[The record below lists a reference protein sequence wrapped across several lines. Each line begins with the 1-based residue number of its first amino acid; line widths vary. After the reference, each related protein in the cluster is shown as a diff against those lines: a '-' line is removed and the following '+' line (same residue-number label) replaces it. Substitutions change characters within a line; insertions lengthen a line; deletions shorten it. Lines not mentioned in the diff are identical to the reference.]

1 MSFKKDYTP
10 VRIEQ
15 GDLLAVENPARYT
28 GGEWGSTFKQR
39 VLDEIQLT
47 GQTGYIRFAMCF
59 PDIYE
64 IGMSN
69 LAIRI
74 LYNVLNKCPDVWCE
88 RAFSPWKDMD
98 ALMREKGIPL
108 FSIESKTAL
117 RSFDILGFS
126 LQYEMCYT
134 NVLQM
139 LDLSGIPLRSD
150 DRGEEDPIVCAGG
163 PVVYNIEPMT
173 DFLDLIMIGEGEE
186 MILELMVE
194 MKRYK
199 DSKKTSA
206 PITRA
211 AFLLSAAQIEG
222 VYVPSFYD
230 VTYSTGGTIQDVV
243 PNKPEAPLKIR
254 KRIILDMDHVP
265 FPTDTIVPNTKIIH
279 DRAYLELFRGCIRGC
294 RFCQAGF
301 VYRPVR
307 ERSAKVLC
315 EQGIDIERNTGY
327 DEIGMLSLSTS
338 DYSELPVLTD
348 NLLSAFEGHHTSLSL
363 PSLRVDSFSLELT
376 EKVSS
381 TRKSGLTFAP
391 EAGTQRLRD
400 VINKGITEEDIMSSL
415 ELAFEGGWSSVKLY
429 FMLGLPT
436 ETLEDVNGIA
446 DLVRRIEK
454 LYFEIGKRTGQRMRR
469 LELTVSTSMFI
480 PKPFTPFQ
488 WEKQNT
494 KEEFTQK
501 QQILRDRLRSKN
513 IKYIWHDLDTSVWEV
528 VIARGDRRLGPVLL
542 EGYRAGNIFDAW
554 DDCFDIDK
562 WMPILE
568 NHGLTVEF
576 FATREREPQEVL
588 PWDHIDCGVRKNFLL
603 RERDR
608 AYAGV
613 TTPSCRENCEDCGAA
628 SFGGGVC
635 YESK

>member
-1 MSFKKDYTP
+1 MNFKKDYTP
-10 VRIEQ
+10 VKIEQ
-15 GDLLAVENPARYT
+15 GDLLSVENPARYT
-28 GGEWGSTFKQR
+28 GGEWGSISKQE
-39 VLDEIQLT
+39 VLDEIRLT
-47 GQTGYIRFAMCF
+47 GETQFVRFAFCF

-69 LAIRI
+69 LAVRI
-74 LYNVLNKCPDVWCE
+74 LYNVLNEAPYVWCE

-98 ALMREKGIPL
+98 KLMREKKIPL
-108 FSIESKTAL
+108 FSLESKTAL
-117 RSFDILGFS
+117 NAFDILGFS

-139 LDLSGIPLRSD
+139 LDLSGIPLLSRDRS
-150 DRGEEDPIVCAGG
+150 EEDPIICAGG
-163 PVVYNIEPMT
+163 PVVYNIEPMA
-173 DFLDLIMIGEGEE
+173 DFLDLVMIGEGEE
-186 MILELMVE
+186 MILELMAE

-199 DSKKTSA
+199 DSKKTA
-206 PITRA
+206 EPMTREQ
-211 AFLLSAAQIEG
+211 FLLRAAQIGG
-222 VYVPSFYD
+222 VYVPSFYEVQYNGD
-230 VTYSTGGTIQDVV
+230 GTIKSIAANR
-243 PNKPEAPLKIR
+243 PGIPSKIR

-265 FPTDTIVPNTKIIH
+265 YPTNAIVPNTKIVH

-315 EQGIDIERNTGY
+315 EQGISLEKNSGY

-338 DYSELPVLTD
+338 DYTQLPVLTD
-348 NLLSAFEGHHTSLSL
+348 DLLSAFEGHHTSLSL

-415 ELAFEGGWSSVKLY
+415 ELAFEGGWNSVKLY

-436 ETLEDVNGIA
+436 ETLDDVYGIA
-446 DLVRRIEK
+446 DLVRKIEK
-454 LYFEIGKRTGQRMRR
+454 LYFDIGKRTGQRMRK
-469 LELTVSTSMFI
+469 LELTVSTAMFI

-488 WEKQNT
+488 WEKQDT
-494 KEEFTQK
+494 KEELMEK
-501 QQILRDRLRSKN
+501 QQILRDRLKSRN
-513 IKYIWHDLDTSVWEV
+513 IKYIWHDLDTSLWEV

-542 EGYRAGNIFDAW
+542 EGYLAGNIFDAW
-554 DDCFDIDK
+554 DDCFSLGK

-568 NHGLTVEF
+568 RHGLSSDF
-576 FATREREPQEVL
+576 FAVRQREPQEIL
-588 PWDHIDCGVRKNFLL
+588 PWDHIDCGVKKEFLL
-603 RERDR
+603 MERDR
-608 AYAGV
+608 AYAGQ
-613 TTPSCRENCEDCGAA
+613 TTPSCRENCEGCGAA

>member
-1 MSFKKDYTP
+1 MNFKIDYSP
-10 VRIEQ
+10 VIMEQ
-15 GDLLAVENPARYT
+15 GDLLSVENPARYT
-28 GGEWGSTFKQR
+28 GGEWGSIIKQE
-39 VLDEIQLT
+39 VIDEIKLT
-47 GQTGYIRFAMCF
+47 GQTQYIRFAFCF

-69 LAIRI
+69 LAVRI
-74 LYNVLNKCPDVWCE
+74 LYHVLNECPYVWCE

-98 ALMREKGIPL
+98 ALMRKKNIPL
-108 FSIESKTAL
+108 FSLESRTAL
-117 RSFDILGFS
+117 RAFDILGFS

-139 LDLSGIPLRSD
+139 LDLSGIPLRSC
-150 DRGEEDPIVCAGG
+150 DRGEEDPIICAGG

-173 DFLDLIMIGEGEE
+173 DFLDLIMIGEGED
-186 MILELMVE
+186 MILELMAE
-194 MKRYK
+194 MKAYK
-199 DSKKTSA
+199 DSRNT
-206 PITRA
+206 PNPVTREQFLLRA
-211 AFLLSAAQIEG
+211 ALIEG

-230 VTYSTGGTIQDVV
+230 VTYNGDGTILAVT
-243 PNKPEAPLKIR
+243 PNKPQVPATIR
-254 KRIILDMDHVP
+254 KRIILDMDLAP
-265 FPTDTIVPNTKIIH
+265 YPTDAIVPNTKVIH

-294 RFCQAGF
+294 RFCQAGY

-307 ERSAKVLC
+307 EKSAKVLC
-315 EQGIDIERNTGY
+315 EQGINIEKNSGY

-338 DYSELPVLTD
+338 DYTQLPVLTD
-348 NLLSAFEGHHTSLSL
+348 DLLAAFEGHHTSLSL

-376 EKVSS
+376 QKVSE

-400 VINKGITEEDIMSSL
+400 VVNKGITEEDIMSSL
-415 ELAFEGGWSSVKLY
+415 ELAFEGGWSSIKLY

-436 ETLEDVNGIA
+436 ETLEDVFGIA
-446 DLVRRIEK
+446 DLVRKIEK

-494 KEEFTQK
+494 KEEFVQK

-542 EGYRAGNIFDAW
+542 EGYKAGNIFDAW
-554 DDCFDIDK
+554 DDCFSIDK
-562 WMPILE
+562 WMPVLE
-568 NHGLTVEF
+568 AHGLTADF
-576 FATREREPQEVL
+576 FATREREPGEVL
-588 PWDHIDCGVRKNFLL
+588 PWDHIDCGVRKDFLL

-608 AYAGV
+608 AYAGQ
-613 TTPSCRENCEDCGAA
+613 TTPSCREHCEDCGAA

>member
-1 MSFKKDYTP
+1 MSDKKDYTP

-28 GGEWGSTFKQR
+28 GGEWGSIVKQDI
-39 VLDEIQLT
+39 LDEIRLT
-47 GQTGYIRFAMCF
+47 GQTESVRFAFCF

-69 LAIRI
+69 LAVRI
-74 LYNVLNKCPDVWCE
+74 LYHVLNEIPYVWCE

-98 ALMREKGIPL
+98 QLHRDKKIPL
-108 FSIESKTAL
+108 FSIESKTSL
-117 RSFDILGFS
+117 RAFDILGFT

-139 LDLSGIPLRSD
+139 LDLSGIPLRSC
-150 DRGEEDPIVCAGG
+150 DRGEEDPVICAGG
-163 PVVYNIEPMT
+163 PVVYNIEPMA

-186 MILELMVE
+186 MIVELMAE
-194 MKRYK
+194 MKNYK
-199 DSKKTSA
+199 DSKKTA
-206 PITRA
+206 EPMTREQ
-211 AFLLSAAQIEG
+211 FLLRAVQIEG

-230 VTYSTGGTIQDVV
+230 VTYHEDGTIREVV
-243 PNKPEAPLKIR
+243 PNKKEAPAKIR

-265 FPTDTIVPNTKIIH
+265 YPTDTIVPNTKIIH

-294 RFCQAGF
+294 RFCQAGY

-315 EQGIDIERNTGY
+315 EQGIDLERNTGY

-338 DYSELPVLTD
+338 DYRELPVLTD
-348 NLLSAFEGHHTSLSL
+348 DLLSAFDGHHTSLSL

-415 ELAFEGGWSSVKLY
+415 ELAFEGGWNSVKLY

-436 ETLEDVNGIA
+436 ETLDDVFGIA
-446 DLVRRIEK
+446 DLVRKIEK
-454 LYFEIGKRTGQRMRR
+454 LYFDIGKRTGQRMRK
-469 LELTVSTSMFI
+469 LELTVSTAMFI

-488 WEKQNT
+488 WEKQDT
-494 KEEFTQK
+494 REELSQK
-501 QQILRDRLRSKN
+501 QMILRDKLKSRN
-513 IKYIWHDLDTSVWEV
+513 IKYIWHDLDTSLWEV
-528 VIARGDRRLGPVLL
+528 VIARGDRRLGPVLM
-542 EGYRAGNIFDAW
+542 EGYLAGNIFDAW
-554 DDCFDIDK
+554 DDCFSLGK

-568 NHGLTVEF
+568 KHGLSSDF
-576 FATREREPQEVL
+576 FATRQRDPQEVL
-588 PWDHIDCGVRKNFLL
+588 PWDHIDCGVKKEFLL
-603 RERDR
+603 KERDR
-608 AYAGV
+608 AYAGQ
-613 TTPSCRENCEDCGAA
+613 TTPSCREHCENCGAA

>member
-28 GGEWGSTFKQR
+28 GGEWGSIVKQE
-39 VLDEIQLT
+39 VLDQIQLT
-47 GQTGYIRFAMCF
+47 GGTDYIRFAFCF

-69 LAIRI
+69 LAVRI
-74 LYNVLNKCPDVWCE
+74 LYNVLNECPYVWCE

-108 FSIESKTAL
+108 FSIESKTVL
-117 RSFDILGFS
+117 RSFDILGFT

-139 LDLSGIPLRSD
+139 LDLSGIPLRSC
-150 DRGEEDPIVCAGG
+150 DRSEEDPIVCAGG

-173 DFLDLIMIGEGEE
+173 DFLDLIMIGEGED
-186 MILELMVE
+186 MILELMAE
-194 MKRYK
+194 MKHYK
-199 DSKKTSA
+199 DSKKTSE
-206 PITRA
+206 PMTRA
-211 AFLLSAAQIEG
+211 QFLIRAVQIEG

-230 VTYSTGGTIQDVV
+230 VTYNTDGTIHDIASNQV
-243 PNKPEAPLKIR
+243 KAPQKIR
-254 KRIILDMDHVP
+254 KRIILDMDSVP
-265 FPTDTIVPNTKIIH
+265 FPTNTIVPNTKVIH

-315 EQGIDIERNTGY
+315 EQGIEIEKNTGY

-338 DYSELPVLTD
+338 DYTELNVLTD
-348 NLLSAFEGHHTSLSL
+348 DLLSAFEGHHTSLSL

-376 EKVSS
+376 QKVSS

-415 ELAFEGGWSSVKLY
+415 ELAFEGGWNSVKLY

-436 ETLEDVNGIA
+436 ETLEDVSGIA
-446 DLVRRIEK
+446 DLVRKIEK

-494 KEEFTQK
+494 KEEFTEK
-501 QQILRDRLRSKN
+501 QQILRDRFRSKN

-542 EGYRAGNIFDAW
+542 DGYRAGNIFDAW

-562 WMPILE
+562 WLPILQS
-568 NHGLTVEF
+568 HGLSTDF

-588 PWDHIDCGVRKNFLL
+588 PWDHIDCGVRKDFLL
-603 RERDR
+603 RERER
-608 AYAGV
+608 AYEGV
-613 TTPSCRENCEDCGAA
+613 TTPSCRENCENCGAA

>member
-1 MSFKKDYTP
+1 MSFIKDYTP
-10 VRIEQ
+10 VKIEQ
-15 GDLLAVENPARYT
+15 GDLLSVENPARYT
-28 GGEWGSTFKQR
+28 GGEWGSIVKQE
-39 VLDEIQLT
+39 VLDEIELT
-47 GQTGYIRFAMCF
+47 GKTNYIRFAFCF

-69 LAIRI
+69 LALRI
-74 LYNVLNKCPDVWCE
+74 LYNVLNECPYVWCE

-98 ALMREKGIPL
+98 ALLRERNLPL
-108 FSIESKTAL
+108 FSIESKTPL
-117 RSFDILGFS
+117 RSFDILGFT

-139 LDLSGIPLRSD
+139 LDLAGIPLLSC
-150 DRGEEDPIVCAGG
+150 DRTEDDPIVCAGG
-163 PVVYNIEPMT
+163 PVVYNIEPMA
-173 DFLDLIMIGEGEE
+173 DFLDLVMIGEGEE
-186 MILELMVE
+186 MILELMAE

-199 DSKKTSA
+199 DSKKTET
-206 PITRA
+206 PMTRGQ
-211 AFLLSAAQIEG
+211 FLLRAVKIEG
-222 VYVPSFYD
+222 VYVPSFYSVSYNKD
-230 VTYSTGGTIQDVV
+230 GTIGAVTPNMPEV
-243 PNKPEAPLKIR
+243 PAKIR

-265 FPTDTIVPNTKIIH
+265 YPTNAIVPNTKVIH

-307 ERSAKVLC
+307 EKSAGVLC
-315 EQGIDIERNTGY
+315 EQGISIEKNSGY

-338 DYSELPVLTD
+338 DYTQLPALTD
-348 NLLSAFEGHHTSLSL
+348 DLLAAFEGHHTSLSL

-376 EKVSS
+376 DKVSS

-415 ELAFEGGWSSVKLY
+415 EIAFVGGWNSVKLY
-429 FMLGLPT
+429 FMIGLPT
-436 ETLEDVNGIA
+436 ETLEDVFGIA
-446 DLVRRIEK
+446 DLVRKIEK
-454 LYFEIGKRTGQRMRR
+454 LYFDVGKRTGQRMRK

-494 KEEFTQK
+494 KEEFMQK
-501 QQILRDRLRSKN
+501 QQILRDRLRSRN

-528 VIARGDRRLGPVLL
+528 VIARGDRRLGAVLL
-542 EGYRAGNIFDAW
+542 DGYKAGNIFDAW
-554 DDCFDIDK
+554 DDCFKIDK
-562 WMPILE
+562 WTSILAA
-568 NHGLTVEF
+568 HDLPVDYFT
-576 FATREREPQEVL
+576 TRERLTEEVL
-588 PWDHIDCGVRKNFLL
+588 PWDHIDCGVRKDYLL

-608 AYAGV
+608 AYQEII
-613 TTPSCRENCEDCGAA
+613 TPSCREHCEGCGAA
-628 SFGGGVC
+628 EFGGGVC
-635 YESK
+635 YESI

>member
-1 MSFKKDYTP
+1 MQYKKYIP

-15 GDLLAVENPARYT
+15 GDLLSVENPARYT
-28 GGEWGSTFKQR
+28 GGEWGSIVKQE
-39 VLDEIQLT
+39 VLDEISRT
-47 GQTGYIRFAMCF
+47 GETQSVRFAFCF

-74 LYNVLNKCPDVWCE
+74 LYHVLNEIPYVWCE

-98 ALMREKGIPL
+98 KLMREKEIPL
-108 FSIESKTAL
+108 FSLESRTAL
-117 RSFDILGFS
+117 RDFDILGFT
-126 LQYEMCYT
+126 LQYELCYT

-139 LDLSGIPLRSD
+139 LDLAGIPLSSK
-150 DRGEEDPIVCAGG
+150 DRGEDDPIICAGG

-173 DFLDLIMIGEGEE
+173 YFLDLIMIGEGED
-186 MILELMVE
+186 MIGELMAV
-194 MKRYK
+194 MKEYK
-199 DSKKTSA
+199 DSKKTSVSM
-206 PITRA
+206 TREH
-211 AFLLSAAQIEG
+211 FLLRAVQIEG

-230 VTYSTGGTIQDVV
+230 VTYNDNGTIIAVI
-243 PNKPEAPLKIR
+243 PNRPEAPSKIR
-254 KRIILDMDHVP
+254 KRIILDMDQAP
-265 FPTDTIVPNTKIIH
+265 YPTNSIVPNTKIIH

-307 ERSAKVLC
+307 ERSAKALC
-315 EQGIDIERNTGY
+315 EQGISIEKNSGY

-338 DYSELPVLTD
+338 DYSELSILTD
-348 NLLSAFEGHHTSLSL
+348 DLLSAFEGHHTNLSL

-415 ELAFEGGWSSVKLY
+415 ALAFEGGWSSVKLY

-436 ETLEDVNGIA
+436 ETLDDVFGIA
-446 DLVRRIEK
+446 DLVRKIEK
-454 LYFEIGKRTGQRMRR
+454 LYFDIGKRTGQRMRK

-488 WEKQNT
+488 WEKQDT
-494 KEEFTQK
+494 KEELMQK
-501 QQILRDRLRSKN
+501 QQILRDKLKSRN
-513 IKYIWHDLDTSVWEV
+513 IKYIWHELDTSLWEV

-542 EGYRAGNIFDAW
+542 EGYRAGNMFDAW
-554 DDCFDIDK
+554 DDCFSLSK

-568 NHGLTVEF
+568 KHGLSSDF
-576 FATREREPQEVL
+576 YATREREPDEVL
-588 PWDHIDCGVRKNFLL
+588 PWDHIDCGVKKEFLL
-603 RERDR
+603 LERDR
-608 AYAGV
+608 AYAGE
-613 TTPSCRENCEDCGAA
+613 TTPSCREHCEGCGAA